1 MSRARKSNLPKLRE
15 LPTTHAIVREPA
27 LARAS
32 IGVVLGV
39 AGVESSDLHASVLE
53 GFAFSAF
60 QHLQERVQLSA
71 DEMGAWLLIAPRTLA
86 RRKKEG
92 RLHPEESDRLLR
104 AARVFAATV
113 ELFDGD
119 EAAARRWLSSSCTG
133 LGGAR
138 PIDVART
145 DVGTREV
152 EALIGRLEHG
162 VVV

>member
-1 MSRARKSNLPKLRE
+1 MPKPARKPGLRKNAD
-15 LPTTHAIVREPA
+15 LKRAGVDVAHEPPPA
-27 LARAS
+27 YAQ
-32 IGVVLGV
+32 VLGV
-39 AGVESSDLHASVLE
+39 AFGDATALHANVLA
-53 GFAFSAF
+53 GFAFSALERLRER
-60 QHLQERVQLSA
+60 LQMSA
-71 DEMGAWLLIAPRTLA
+71 DEIGALLLIAPRTLA

-113 ELFDGD
+113 ELFEGD
-119 EAAARRWLSSSCTG
+119 ESAARRWLSSACAG

>member
-1 MSRARKSNLPKLRE
+1 MSKPSRRSGLRKNVDLQSGGGE
-15 LPTTHAIVREPA
+15 LGRVLTNAYAH
-27 LARAS
+27 
-32 IGVVLGV
+32 VLGV
-39 AGVESSDLHASVLE
+39 PTGDASALHANVLE
-53 GFAFSAF
+53 GFAFSAL
-60 QHLQERVQLSA
+60 QRLQERVQLSA
-71 DEMGAWLLIAPRTLA
+71 DEIGAWLLIAPRTLA

-119 EAAARRWLSSSCTG
+119 EAAARRWLSSACTG